1 MKNFS
6 GKNIL
11 WVVLG
16 LFIAAIIWAVLGYNS
31 LVGLRETV
39 DKQTSNIETQLQR
52 RADLIP
58 NLVNTVKGYTSHES
72 EILSTLSEARS
83 KLAGSGNL
91 SDKMTANSEIS
102 DAVSRLLVVVENYPD
117 LKADK
122 QFTAL
127 MDELSGTENRIT
139 VARNDYNVAVQSY
152 NQSIKRF
159 PSNIIAGMFGFDS
172 AEYFEASEA
181 SKSVPN
187 VSFS

>member
-1 MKNFS
+1 
-6 GKNIL
+6 
-11 WVVLG
+11 
-16 LFIAAIIWAVLGYNS
+16 
-31 LVGLRETV
+31 
-39 DKQTSNIETQLQR
+39 
-52 RADLIP
+52 
-58 NLVNTVKGYTSHES
+58 
-72 EILSTLSEARS
+72 
-83 KLAGSGNL
+83 
-91 SDKMTANSEIS
+91 MTANSEIS

-159 PSNIIAGMFGFDS
+159 PSNIIAGMFGFNS

-181 SKSVPN
+181 SKSVPT

>member
-1 MKNFS
+1 MKK
-6 GKNIL
+6 GTIVGL
-11 WVVLG
+11 IVGVVLVI
-16 LFIAAIIWAVLGYNS
+16 LVLTGIGSYNKMTTS
-31 LVGLRETV
+31 RENV
-39 DKQTSNIETQLQR
+39 DTKLSDVDVYLQR

-58 NLVNTVKGYTSHES
+58 NLVNTVKGYTSHDS
-72 EILSTLSEARS
+72 EILNTLSEARS